1 MLIGNKVMKNISLV
15 LSVLLLSLIVLQA
28 GNVLASEKNSDTLN
42 SSMNGVMPKNVEVRN
57 NNYSI
62 DKAYFKLAES
72 DISKFRSEN
81 EIEIDMN
88 SMETQN
94 VKLTNDETIINIG
107 FKLKGANVTDGSF
120 YLFTF
125 DKNKKLVNRMLIMA
139 TKQNDGSKIA
149 TSMVNGTF
157 KNQITGITDKS
168 EGIFHLY
175 SNSKWVADKKEKKSI
190 KQWASCMNDC
200 LAGAGWASWATTL
213 VLGACAGAC
222 VVTGGAA
229 CLACA
234 AGLGFIAGGTFGAC
248 NARCL

>member
-1 MLIGNKVMKNISLV
+1 MLISNKVMKSVSVV
-15 LSVLLLSLIVLQA
+15 LSILLLSLIGIQTKSA
-28 GNVLASEKNSDTLN
+28 LASERSSDTSN
-42 SSMNGVMPKNVEVRN
+42 SATTTVLPKDVKLRS

-62 DKAYFKLAES
+62 DEVFLKIAEN
-72 DISKFRSEN
+72 DLSKFSNKN
-81 EIEIDMN
+81 EIDLN
-88 SMETQN
+88 SIETQD
-94 VKLTNDETIINIG
+94 VKLTNGDSIVNVG
-107 FKLKGANVTDGSF
+107 FELKGTNIAEDSF

-125 DKNKKLVNRMLIMA
+125 DKDKKLVNRMAIVA
-139 TKQNDGSKIA
+139 TEQNDGSKIA
-149 TSMVNGTF
+149 TSMINGTF

-168 EGIFHLY
+168 EGTLHSY
-175 SNSKWVADKKEKKSI
+175 SNNNWIVEKNEKVSI
-190 KQWASCMNDC
+190 KQWTACMNNC

>member
-1 MLIGNKVMKNISLV
+1 MLISNKVMKNISVV
-15 LSVLLLSLIVLQA
+15 LSILLLSLIGIQTRSA
-28 GNVLASEKNSDTLN
+28 LASEKNSDTSN
-42 SSMNGVMPKNVEVRN
+42 SSMASVLPKDVKVRGN
-57 NNYSI
+57 DYNI
-62 DKAYFKLAES
+62 DEAYFKIAKS
-72 DISKFRSEN
+72 DLSKFDNKN
-81 EIEIDMN
+81 EIDLN
-88 SMETQN
+88 SIETQD
-94 VKLTNDETIINIG
+94 VELTNGESLVNVG
-107 FKLKGANVTDGSF
+107 FKLKGDNIAEDSF

-125 DKNKKLVNRMLIMA
+125 NKNKKLVNRMAIVA
-139 TKQNDGSKIA
+139 AEQNDGSKVA

-157 KNQITGITDKS
+157 KNQITGITDND
-168 EGIFHLY
+168 EGVFHSF
-175 SNSKWVADKKEKKSI
+175 SNNKWVTDKNGKTSI
-190 KQWASCMNDC
+190 KQWTACMNNC